1 MEKFRYT
8 KEGEDKCR
16 QSIGWKE
23 NCVKC
28 LFENLCLFQQNQER
42 IWKDIRGVKK
52 ISEKK
57 W

>member
-8 KEGEDKCR
+8 KEWEDRCR

-42 IWKDIRGVKK
+42 IWKDVRGVEK